1 MIDQL
6 PNDISALEILEELYL
21 RENRL
26 TTLPWELGGLHLLTW
41 LDLGQNKLVPPSAF
55 FFFFIT
61 LEPRVE

>member
-41 LDLGQNKLVPPSAF
+41 LDLGQNKLVPPVF
-55 FFFFIT
+55 LFFIT
-61 LEPRVE
+61 LEP